1 LELKIA
7 KAKGDMQG
15 DRSLGWE
22 LDVDDSPAACD
33 PPRTIG

>member
-1 LELKIA
+1 VVLKIERA
-7 KAKGDMQG
+7 REDMQG
-15 DRSLGWE
+15 DRSLRWE